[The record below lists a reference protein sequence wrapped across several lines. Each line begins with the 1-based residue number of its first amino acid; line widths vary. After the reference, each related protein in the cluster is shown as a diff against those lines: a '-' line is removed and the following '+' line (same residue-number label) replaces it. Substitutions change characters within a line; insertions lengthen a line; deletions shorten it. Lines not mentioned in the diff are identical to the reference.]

1 MPRIK
6 YKCCSGCKETLPQTN
21 FYSHRGTCDGL
32 KYLCKPCTKEQ
43 EKKRVMRLVQLRKE
57 RKIDVNDQKVCKH
70 CDRLKP
76 MSEFPRRNSNCDGR
90 AGHCKDCKAKEY
102 QKRKNKQSRYTQD
115 NNPLVWLLSAAMEDS
130 HVEVYI

>member
-32 KYLCKPCTKEQ
+32 KYLCKPCNKEQ

-76 MSEFPRRNSNCDGR
+76 MSEFPMFDHCRHQTGRNGFSPGVKYNTWKPR
-90 AGHCKDCKAKEY
+90 
-102 QKRKNKQSRYTQD
+102 S
-115 NNPLVWLLSAAMEDS
+115 
-130 HVEVYI
+130 